1 MTGGWAAKEFT
12 EKGFKTLLLER
23 GRNIEHISDYPT
35 SNLQPWEFK
44 HRGRLTAKEIEE
56 NPVASSCYAFR
67 EDSKHFFVKDKDH
80 PYNQIK
86 PF

>member
-23 GRNIEHISDYPT
+23 GQNIEHISDYPT
-35 SNLQPWEFK
+35 SNLQPWELK

-56 NPVASSCYAFR
+56 NEIAPL
-67 EDSKHFFVKDKDH
+67 KNTFVE
-80 PYNQIK
+80 
-86 PF
+86 